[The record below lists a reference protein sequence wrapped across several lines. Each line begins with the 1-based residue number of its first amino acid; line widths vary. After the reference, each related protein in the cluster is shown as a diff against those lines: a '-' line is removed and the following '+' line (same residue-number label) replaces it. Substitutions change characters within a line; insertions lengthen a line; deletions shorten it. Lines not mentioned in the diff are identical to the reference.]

1 MVAMA
6 VCSERE
12 CGYFK
17 PTLPTISLFKFNT
30 LLPAANEYTLYPGR
44 CAFAGLN
51 ELKQNVWVDLRMM
64 TEGNKTLHILLFK
77 KLT

>member
-1 MVAMA
+1 MV
-6 VCSERE
+6 
-12 CGYFK
+12 F
-17 PTLPTISLFKFNT
+17 
-30 LLPAANEYTLYPGR
+30 PGS